1 MSKRFI
7 LIGHPVGHSVSP
19 AIHHAAYEQLGLDA
33 RYDLVD
39 CPDEA
44 AVLAQVALIR
54 SGALTGAN
62 VTVPWKKVAFDAADE
77 VDESA
82 ARVGVANVLARS
94 AEGRIVAYNTDAIG
108 LADELIS
115 ATRAAKV
122 DVAARSGAL
131 IVGNGG
137 ATRAAVV
144 ACQMNGIER
153 VAVTA
158 RRFDAQVPSREWP
171 HGAAFVELGAEL
183 LAWPRSDEAKAV
195 STFLASA
202 HLMVQAT
209 SAGMKGAEGGEALA
223 ELLPWSAFE
232 PGVAYDLVYNPP
244 ITPFLKTAQALGH
257 RAEGGLGML
266 VGQAA
271 HAIRIWTGTQP
282 ESEPLL
288 LAARN
293 RLGL

>member
-7 LIGHPVGHSVSP
+7 LIGHPVGQSVSP

-54 SGALTGAN
+54 SGELSGAN
-62 VTVPWKKVAFDAADE
+62 VTVPWKKVAFEAADE

-82 ARVGVANVLARS
+82 ARVGVANVLAPS
-94 AEGRIVAYNTDAIG
+94 ADGRIVAYNTDAIG
-108 LADELIS
+108 LADELS
-115 ATRAAKV
+115 RATRAAKL
-122 DVAARSGAL
+122 DVGARSGAL

-158 RRFDAQVPSREWP
+158 RRFDANVPSRDWP
-171 HGAAFVELGAEL
+171 YGAAFVELGSEL
-183 LAWPRSDEAKAV
+183 LTWPSFDHGRAV
-195 STFLASA
+195 STFLESA
-202 HLMVQAT
+202 HLIVQAT

-223 ELLPWSAFE
+223 ELLPWSAFA
-232 PGVAYDLVYNPP
+232 PGIAYDLVYNPP
-244 ITPFLKTAQALGH
+244 ITPFLKMAQALGH

-271 HAIRIWTGTQP
+271 HAIRIWTGDLP
-282 ESEPLL
+282 ESAPLL
-288 LAARN
+288 LAAQE